1 MEIHVSFILV
11 TVDLHS
17 LSLSLPT
24 LFSFLLF
31 PSTDDAFR

>member
-11 TVDLHS
+11 TVDLY
-17 LSLSLPT
+17 SLSLPPS

-31 PSTDDAFR
+31 PSTEDAFR